1 MTNKKLKLAAMS
13 VALTACVA
21 AQPLAANAADDPSE
35 AQNNT
40 ANVHQDAEGGNA
52 NTNGSTEGNENA
64 NGSTEGGENANANGG
79 TEGGEKANANGGTEG
94 GENTNA
100 NGGEETTGKD
110 ETGKKT
116 ETPAG
121 VNKQGKNLEDLLGD
135 KDVNYDNENPIT
147 NKDGSTTVKGTVT
160 DSSNPTD
167 TNPGTT
173 GSGTETG
180 STGSD
185 QGPTDQGPTDQGPT
199 ETKPTEKDPN
209 PIGTA
214 DKTEKDNK
222 DPITETNP
230 KENAK
235 PEVDPDKNSSSET
248 EADGTVVI
256 KTPTRVPATEETA
269 STGSGEANAKLDE
282 VEKPKQDFSEDQEKL
297 KEELQKELGDTLPG
311 WETKDGDRFG
321 AGEDDSQYH
330 VVGDG
335 VVSPDGNSK
344 QLTLKKTTETPT
356 DMTAEDIAKLLEAE
370 ATTPDENGN
379 YTLTRDKVEGVDE
392 NGRKFTRI
400 TYITVEPGTGKVTTH
415 TETTLVVTVEKGTQT
430 VDKEF
435 TEEEKD
441 YTKSDNWN
449 KETILEDEKGNKY
462 TVNLQELLKDKKP
475 EEIKSAMESKGS
487 FTVDGGD
494 GVTYEISFGKED
506 AGTQI
511 GEDDLKAIL
520 ASMSGSDYEYDK
532 TTGKLYYIG
541 EGSENKTEVTPDK
554 TKALLKSLAVTV
566 KVTNTKGHI
575 TETGS
580 GIIGDKTEEA
590 ATAEAKLNAIKN
602 ALKIAAEKENLT
614 LTDTDLANVSAD
626 EILWTYIDPKTGT
639 KYTFLYTLCDD
650 FKNHPE
656 DITASVS
663 KEEKDKLDGDEINKV
678 WNNTVSGTA
687 FVAGATITSTGE
699 SQTYTSG
706 SLGDLTGD
714 FRTAPDGAEV
724 IDREGG
730 NPNGRITKYVK
741 DGKTYTFTYTPLKFE
756 DLDEKL
762 RDELREKAKKDGL
775 TLKEVTADLTKVD
788 WTVFTDA
795 KEEKHEKPITNAA
808 PISVLPESSWSK
820 GDMKANG
827 RYDFTY
833 KGGSA
838 EDMDLTS
845 TVTDED
851 GVKTETFTKTDEN
864 GTVTTITVTTR
875 RMGESELRE
884 KFDGKF
890 GEGNYDLNTA
900 NHTVTYTIGEKTY
913 TARYDDSVQT
923 MNVETKAPQEVAGT
937 GNSEQAAIDNFI
949 ANLKIAAQK
958 AQDNGETLIV
968 KDPSGKLPDLE
979 IKPGETTWE
988 ETVTGY
994 VKHVVNFK
1002 AMSDADLVN
1011 YLTKLKDDAVSSKT
1025 SYTGDYNHKTLY
1037 YFDEDGKS
1045 YHVSD
1050 TQKDEQG
1057 NITKVLVD
1065 GKWED
1070 VKYEQVWVGDGWWG
1084 GHYEN
1089 RATNVK
1095 NGPNYIGHLD
1105 LATDSKLHDEDGGP
1119 LYDDCVLTEKTLEWN
1134 KNANDLVNN
1143 PNSNKK
1149 VGLLDR
1155 ITYDD
1160 ENDNDASTGHY
1171 EYPRASWDG
1180 APEWRN
1186 NAPDESAYY
1195 KVTGKVSYGKCGDAF
1210 EATATGWDW
1219 WSGKTYFTEEDYARA
1234 KAAAD
1239 AALDSYKKD
1248 HADDGMD
1255 LSKAKVVEIYK
1266 NQNKNGERYYQIY
1279 LYESNLTAYGYLSD
1293 SSNTCGNAH
1302 YNAQDRSDYVG
1313 GFDLTLGNLTQV
1325 SKEEIVAVGK
1335 KTFNCSATLTRIKKT
1350 LDQANKDLT
1359 YTNQKVKYTTTTG
1372 ATSEDHT
1379 GMTGSYQA
1387 TYTQAKS
1394 YGGDNA
1400 AIATGTDNYYS
1411 YDYTNY
1417 ETTSGEATTTVT
1429 RKDGFVHFI
1438 YRTIKDAFV
1447 SKASK
1452 TETEKKSANV
1462 KYTYTTV
1469 ETRDSYLPGDDQI
1482 TIITPEDPEEP
1493 KTPDDDG
1500 PVTPEQPELPP
1511 VQDATPDEVV
1521 EPETP
1526 VLPPVQDA
1534 TPDAV
1539 ILPAAP
1545 ELPPVQDAT
1554 VSALP
1559 QTGVNWLTAFG
1570 MACSGFALM
1579 VVGAFTSLK
1588 YKEKH

>member
-1 MTNKKLKLAAMS
+1 M
-13 VALTACVA
+13 
-21 AQPLAANAADDPSE
+21 
-35 AQNNT
+35 
-40 ANVHQDAEGGNA
+40 
-52 NTNGSTEGNENA
+52 
-64 NGSTEGGENANANGG
+64 
-79 TEGGEKANANGGTEG
+79 
-94 GENTNA
+94 
-100 NGGEETTGKD
+100 
-110 ETGKKT
+110 
-116 ETPAG
+116 
-121 VNKQGKNLEDLLGD
+121 
-135 KDVNYDNENPIT
+135 NYNHENPPKT
-147 NKDGSTTVKGTVT
+147 NPDGSTTVTGTVT
-160 DSSNPTD
+160 DSSKKG
-167 TNPGTT
+167 GTT
-173 GSGTETG
+173 ESGTETG
-180 STGSD
+180 STGTN
-185 QGPTDQGPTDQGPT
+185 QGTTDTDQGTTDQGPT
-199 ETKPTEKDPN
+199 EIDPNEKPTEKDPSQ
-209 PIGTA
+209 IGTA

-222 DPITETNP
+222 DPTTATNP

-235 PEVDPDKNSSSET
+235 PEVDPDKPSSSET
-248 EADGTVVI
+248 KADGTI
-256 KTPTRVPATEETA
+256 IISTPTRVPATEETT
-269 STGSGEANAKLDE
+269 STGSGEANADLDK
-282 VEKPKQDFSEDQEKL
+282 VEKPTQPYPEDQEKL

-311 WETKDGDRFG
+311 WGTKDGDLFG
-321 AGEDDSQYH
+321 EGEGDSQYH

-335 VVSPDGNSK
+335 VVSEDGNSK
-344 QLTLKKTTETPT
+344 ELTLQKTTETST

-379 YTLTRDKVEGVDE
+379 YTLTRDKVEGVDKD
-392 NGRKFTRI
+392 GRKFTRI
-400 TYITVEPGTGKVTTH
+400 TYITVEPGTGKVTTR

-435 TEEEKD
+435 TEDEKD
-441 YTKSDNWN
+441 YTKSDEWS
-449 KETILEDEKGNKY
+449 KETIIEDDKGNKY
-462 TVNLQELLKDKKP
+462 TVSLNELLKDKNP
-475 EEIKSAMESKGS
+475 DEIKSAMENEGS
-487 FTVDGGD
+487 FTVDGED

-506 AGTQI
+506 AGTPI

-520 ASMSGSDYEYDK
+520 AAMPGSDYEYDK

-541 EGSENKTEVTPDK
+541 EGSENKTEVTPDA

-575 TETGS
+575 TDTGS
-580 GIIGDKTEEA
+580 NIIGDKTEA
-590 ATAEAKLNAIKN
+590 DATAEAKLNAIKN
-602 ALKIAAEKENLT
+602 ALKNAAGKEDLT
-614 LTDTDLANVSAD
+614 LTDTDLATVSAGD
-626 EILWTYIDPKTGT
+626 TSWTYTDPKTGT
-639 KYTFLYTLCDD
+639 KYTFRYALGNFTTVSV
-650 FKNHPE
+650 
-656 DITASVS
+656 DIIESVS

-687 FVAGATITSTGE
+687 YVSGATITSTGE
-699 SQTYTSG
+699 SQTYNS
-706 SLGDLTGD
+706 GDLGNLGSD
-714 FRTAPDGAEV
+714 FRTEPDGATKV
-724 IDREGG
+724 KREG
-730 NPNGRITKYVK
+730 NSENGRIVSYVK

-756 DLDEKL
+756 DLDKTVQ
-762 RDELREKAKKDGL
+762 DELRDKAKKEGL

-788 WTVFTDA
+788 WTVFTEA
-795 KEEKHEKPITNAA
+795 TEEKHKEEITNAA
-808 PISVLPESSWSK
+808 PISVSPESSWSQSEVK
-820 GDMKANG
+820 PGK
-827 RYDFTY
+827 YDFTY

-838 EDMDLTS
+838 KDMDLTS

-851 GVKTETFTKTDEN
+851 DVTTQTFTKTDED

-875 RMGESELRE
+875 KMLKDELIE
-884 KFDGKF
+884 KFNGKF
-890 GEGNYDLNTA
+890 GEGSYDLNTTD
-900 NHTVTYTIGEKTY
+900 HTVTYTKGDKTY
-913 TARYDDSVQT
+913 TAKYNDIVQT

-937 GNSEQAAIDNFI
+937 GNSEQAAIDNFMV
-949 ANLKIAAQK
+949 NLEKARKEAALV
-958 AQDNGETLIV
+958 GEELILE
-968 KDPSGKLPDLE
+968 LPDGQKLTITE
-979 IKPGETTWE
+979 ETKWE
-988 ETVTGY
+988 EIETH

-1011 YLTKLKDDAVSSKT
+1011 YLTKLKEDAVSSKT
-1025 SYTGDYNHKTLY
+1025 SYTGDYGSNTLY
-1037 YFDEDGKS
+1037 YFDEGGKS

-1050 TQKDEQG
+1050 TQKDQQG

-1105 LATDSKLHDEDGGP
+1105 LATDSKLQDEDGG
-1119 LYDDCVLTEKTLEWN
+1119 LISDDCVLTEKTLEWN

-1160 ENDNDASTGHY
+1160 ENDNDKSTGHY

-1180 APEWRN
+1180 ASKRLN

-1195 KVTGKVSYGKCGDAF
+1195 KVTGKVSYGKYLDAF
-1210 EATATGWDW
+1210 EAGGWGSQYRTNKDA
-1219 WSGKTYFTEEDYARA
+1219 KRA
-1234 KAAAD
+1234 AEK
-1239 AALDSYKKD
+1239 ALDAYKKD
-1248 HADDGMD
+1248 HANDGLD

-1266 NQNKNGERYYQIY
+1266 NQNKDGARYYQIY

-1302 YNAQDRSDYVG
+1302 YNAQDRWDYVG

-1350 LDQANKDLT
+1350 LDQANKNLT
-1359 YTNQKVKYTTTTG
+1359 YTDQKVEYTTTTG
-1372 ATSEDHT
+1372 ATSENHE

-1387 TYTQAKS
+1387 TYTQTKN

-1400 AIATGTDNYYS
+1400 TIATGTGSYRS

-1417 ETTSGEATTTVT
+1417 ETTTGTTTTTVT

-1482 TIITPEDPEEP
+1482 TIITPDDG
-1493 KTPDDDG
+1493 DDDG
-1500 PVTPEQPELPP
+1500 DDGGDGGDEIIEDETSDSPVLPGTPELPP
-1511 VQDATPDEVV
+1511 VQDAKPDA
-1521 EPETP
+1521 P
-1526 VLPPVQDA
+1526 VLPADPVLPAVQDA
-1534 TPDAV
+1534 H
-1539 ILPAAP
+1539 
-1545 ELPPVQDAT
+1545 
-1554 VSALP
+1554 ALP
-1559 QTGVNWLTAFG
+1559 QTGVNWLAAIGLALSG
-1570 MACSGFALM
+1570 MTLM
-1579 VVGAFTSLK
+1579 ITGAFASLTGK
-1588 YKEKH
+1588 NAKH

>member
-1 MTNKKLKLAAMS
+1 MTNKKFKVAAMS
-13 VALTACVA
+13 MALTACVA
-21 AQPLAANAADDPSE
+21 AQPLIANAADDV
-35 AQNNT
+35 NT
-40 ANVHQDAEGGNA
+40 ASNEPTDSMSQEESSTGSGDSGSTGTGDTGEAKDTTAKVNQDAEG
-52 NTNGSTEGNENA
+52 ENA
-64 NGSTEGGENANANGG
+64 NGSNEGGENANANN
-79 TEGGEKANANGGTEG
+79 GEA
-94 GENTNA
+94 
-100 NGGEETTGKD
+100 TTGKD
-110 ETGKKT
+110 ETGKET

-121 VNKQGKNLEDLLGD
+121 VNKQGENPEDLLGD
-135 KDVNYDNENPIT
+135 KDVNYDHEHPKTNP
-147 NKDGSTTVKGTVT
+147 DGSTTITGTVT
-160 DSSNPTD
+160 DT
-167 TNPGTT
+167 TTGGTT

-180 STGSD
+180 STG
-185 QGPTDQGPTDQGPT
+185 TDQGPTDQGPT
-199 ETKPTEKDPN
+199 EIDPNEKPAEKDSSQ
-209 PIGTA
+209 IGTA

-222 DPITETNP
+222 DPTTATNP
-230 KENAK
+230 KEDAK
-235 PEVDPDKNSSSET
+235 PEVDPNKPSSSET
-248 EADGTVVI
+248 KEDGTIVI
-256 KTPTRVPATEETA
+256 STPTRVPATEETT
-269 STGSGEANAKLDE
+269 STGSGEANAKLNE
-282 VEKPKQDFSEDQEKL
+282 VEKPKQDFSEDQKKL

-321 AGEDDSQYH
+321 EGEGDSQYH

-335 VVSPDGNSK
+335 EVSEDGNSK
-344 QLTLKKTTETPT
+344 QLTLKKTTETKT

-379 YTLTRDKVEGVDE
+379 YILTRDKVEGVDKD
-392 NGRKFTRI
+392 GRKFTRI
-400 TYITVEPGTGKVTTH
+400 TYITVEPGTGKVTTR
-415 TETTLVVTVEKGTQT
+415 TEATLVVTVEKGTQT

-435 TEEEKD
+435 TEDEKD
-441 YTKSDNWN
+441 YTKSDEWS
-449 KETILEDEKGNKY
+449 KETTIEDDKGNKY

-475 EEIKSAMESKGS
+475 EEIKSAMENEGS
-487 FTVDGGD
+487 FTVDGED

-506 AGTQI
+506 AGTPI
-511 GEDDLKAIL
+511 GKDDLKAIL
-520 ASMSGSDYEYDK
+520 AAMPGSDYEYDK

-541 EGSENKTEVTPDK
+541 EGVENKTEVTPDA
-554 TKALLKSLAVTV
+554 TKALLKSLSVTV
-566 KVTNTKGHI
+566 KVTNTKGVI

-580 GIIGDKTEEA
+580 GIIGGKTEA
-590 ATAEAKLNAIKN
+590 DATAEAKLNAIKN
-602 ALKIAAEKENLT
+602 TLKNAAKKEGLT
-614 LTDTDLANVSAD
+614 LTDTDLATVSAD
-626 EILWTYIDPKTGT
+626 DITWTYIDPETGT
-639 KYTFLYTLCDD
+639 KYTFLYALHDD

-663 KEEKDKLDGDEINKV
+663 KEDKEKLDGDEINKV

-687 FVAGATITSTGE
+687 FVVGATITSTGE

-706 SLGDLTGD
+706 ELGNLGSD
-714 FRTAPDGAEV
+714 FRTEPDGATNV
-724 IDREGG
+724 KREG
-730 NPNGRITKYVK
+730 NSENGRIVSYVK
-741 DGKTYTFTYTPLKFE
+741 DGQTYTFTYTPLKFE
-756 DLDEKL
+756 ELDEAL
-762 RDELREKAKKDGL
+762 QNELRQKAEKKGL

-788 WTVFTDA
+788 WTVFTGA
-795 KEEKHEKPITNAA
+795 KEEKHEEEIKNAA
-808 PISVLPESSWSK
+808 PISVSPESSWSK
-820 GDMKANG
+820 GDVKANG
-827 RYDFTY
+827 KYDFTY

-851 GVKTETFTKTDEN
+851 GVTTETFTKTDED

-875 RMGESELRE
+875 KMLEAELRE
-884 KFDGKF
+884 KFNGKF
-890 GEGNYDLNTA
+890 GEGSYDLNTTD
-900 NHTVTYTIGEKTY
+900 HTVTYTKGDKTY

-1011 YLTKLKDDAVSSKT
+1011 YLIKLKDDAVSSKT
-1025 SYTGDYNHKTLY
+1025 SYTGDYGSHTLY

-1050 TQKDEQG
+1050 TQKDQQG
-1057 NITKVLVD
+1057 NIKKVLVD
-1065 GKWED
+1065 GQWKD
-1070 VKYEQVWVGDGWWG
+1070 VTYEWVGWG
-1084 GHYEN
+1084 HWGHYES
-1089 RATNVK
+1089 TNVK

-1105 LATDSKLHDEDGGP
+1105 LATDSKLQDEDGGP
-1119 LYDDCVLTEKTLEWN
+1119 ISGDCVLTEKTLEWN

-1143 PNSNKK
+1143 PDSNRK

-1155 ITYDD
+1155 ITYDN
-1160 ENDNDASTGHY
+1160 ENDNDPETGHY

-1180 APEWRN
+1180 ASERWN
-1186 NAPDESAYY
+1186 NAPTESAYY
-1195 KVTGKVSYGKCGDAF
+1195 KVTGKVSYGKYGNAF

-1219 WSGKTYFTEEDYARA
+1219 WGNTYYTEEDYARA
-1234 KAAAD
+1234 KKAAD
-1239 AALDSYKKD
+1239 DALDAYKKD
-1248 HADDGMD
+1248 PANAGKD

-1266 NQNKNGERYYQIY
+1266 DQSKNGERYYQIY

-1350 LDQANKDLT
+1350 LDQANKNLT
-1359 YTNQKVKYTTTTG
+1359 YTNQKVEYTTTTG
-1372 ATSEDHT
+1372 ATSEKHD

-1387 TYTQAKS
+1387 TYMQRKD
-1394 YGGDNA
+1394 YGNDNA
-1400 AIATGTDNYYS
+1400 TIATGTGS
-1411 YDYTNY
+1411 YRSYNYTNY
-1417 ETTSGEATTTVT
+1417 ETTTGKTTTTVT

-1447 SKASK
+1447 SNASK
-1452 TETEKKSANV
+1452 SETEKKDANV

-1482 TIITPEDPEEP
+1482 TIITPDDG
-1493 KTPDDDG
+1493 DDDG
-1500 PVTPEQPELPP
+1500 DDGDDGGSDDGDDGIIEDETSDSPVLPGTPELPP
-1511 VQDATPDEVV
+1511 VQDAKP
-1521 EPETP
+1521 
-1526 VLPPVQDA
+1526 DA
-1534 TPDAV
+1534 TPDAPV
-1539 ILPAAP
+1539 LPAEPA
-1545 ELPPVQDAT
+1545 LPAVQDAH
-1554 VSALP
+1554 ALP
-1559 QTGVNWLTAFG
+1559 QTGVNWLAAIGLALSG
-1570 MACSGFALM
+1570 MTLM
-1579 VVGAFTSLK
+1579 ITGAFASLTGK
-1588 YKEKH
+1588 NAKH

>member
-21 AQPLAANAADDPSE
+21 AQPLAANAADDPGE
-35 AQNNT
+35 AQNPT
-40 ANVHQDAEGGNA
+40 AKV
-52 NTNGSTEGNENA
+52 TEGENANA

-79 TEGGEKANANGGTEG
+79 TEGGENA
-94 GENTNA
+94 NA

-116 ETPAG
+116 ETPDG
-121 VNKQGKNLEDLLGD
+121 SNKQGENPEDLLGD
-135 KDVNYDNENPIT
+135 KDVHYDHKNPIT
-147 NKDGSTTVKGTVT
+147 NEDDSTTVKGTVT
-160 DSSNPTD
+160 DT
-167 TNPGTT
+167 TTGGTT

-180 STGSD
+180 STGTG
-185 QGPTDQGPTDQGPT
+185 QGTTDPDQGPTDQGPT
-199 ETKPTEKDPN
+199 EIQPTEKDPN

-222 DPITETNP
+222 DATTETNP

-235 PEVDPDKNSSSET
+235 PEVDPNQPSSSET
-248 EADGTVVI
+248 KKDGTIVI
-256 KTPTRVPATEETA
+256 STPTRVPATEETT
-269 STGSGEANAKLDE
+269 STGRGEANADLDK
-282 VEKPKQDFSEDQEKL
+282 VEKPTQPYPEDQEKL
-297 KEELQKELGDTLPG
+297 KEELQKELGNTLPG
-311 WETKDGDRFG
+311 WETKHGDRFG
-321 AGEDDSQYH
+321 AGEGDSQYH

-344 QLTLKKTTETPT
+344 ELTLKKTTETPT

-400 TYITVEPGTGKVTTH
+400 TYITVEPDSGKVTTH
-415 TETTLVVTVEKGTQT
+415 TETTLVVTVEKGTKT
-430 VDKEF
+430 DDKKF

-475 EEIKSAMESKGS
+475 EEIKSAMESEGS
-487 FTVDGGD
+487 FTVDGED
-494 GVTYEISFGKED
+494 GVTYEISFGKEND
-506 AGTQI
+506 GTPI

-520 ASMSGSDYEYDK
+520 ASMPGSDYEYDK

-541 EGSENKTEVTPDK
+541 EGSENKTEVTVDE

-590 ATAEAKLNAIKN
+590 ATAGAKLNAIKN
-602 ALKIAAEKENLT
+602 ALKIAAEKEGLT
-614 LTDTDLANVSAD
+614 LTDTDLATVSAD
-626 EILWTYIDPKTGT
+626 DILWTYIDPKTGT
-639 KYTFLYTLCDD
+639 KYTFLYALGNFTTGSV
-650 FKNHPE
+650 
-656 DITASVS
+656 DIIESVS
-663 KEEKDKLDGDEINKV
+663 KEEKDKLDGDEINRV
-678 WNNTVSGTA
+678 WDNTVSGTA
-687 FVAGATITSTGE
+687 FVVGATITSTGE

-706 SLGDLTGD
+706 ELGDLTGD
-714 FRTAPDGAEV
+714 FRTAPDGAED

-756 DLDEKL
+756 DLTEDVQN
-762 RDELREKAKKDGL
+762 ELREKAKKEGL

-788 WTVFTDA
+788 WTVLTDA
-795 KEEKHEKPITNAA
+795 KEEKHEKPIMNAD
-808 PISVLPESSWSK
+808 PISVLPESSWSQSDK
-820 GDMKANG
+820 KSNG
-827 RYDFTY
+827 KYDFTY
-833 KGGSA
+833 TGGSA
-838 EDMDLTS
+838 EDMDQTS

-851 GVKTETFTKTDEN
+851 GVRTETFTKTDED

-875 RMGESELRE
+875 KMLKDELIK

-890 GEGNYDLNTA
+890 GEKNYTLDTD

-923 MNVETKAPQEVAGT
+923 LNVEVKAPQEVAGT

-988 ETVTGY
+988 EQVTGY

-1025 SYTGDYNHKTLY
+1025 SYTGDYGRNTLY

-1050 TQKDEQG
+1050 TQKDQQG

-1105 LATDSKLHDEDGGP
+1105 LATDSKLQDEDGG
-1119 LYDDCVLTEKTLEWN
+1119 LISSDCVLTEKTLEWN
-1134 KNANDLVNN
+1134 KSANDLVNN

-1155 ITYDD
+1155 ITYDN
-1160 ENDNDASTGHY
+1160 ENDNDPETGHY

-1195 KVTGKVSYGKCGDAF
+1195 KVTGKVSYGKYGDAF

-1234 KAAAD
+1234 KADAD
-1239 AALDSYKKD
+1239 AALEAYKKD
-1248 HADDGMD
+1248 PANAGKD

-1266 NQNKNGERYYQIY
+1266 DQNKDGERYYQIY

-1350 LDQANKDLT
+1350 LDQANKNLT
-1359 YTNQKVKYTTTTG
+1359 YTDQKVEYTTTTG

-1387 TYTQAKS
+1387 TYTQVKN

-1417 ETTSGEATTTVT
+1417 ETTTVKAPITVT

-1579 VVGAFTSLK
+1579 VAGAFTSLK

>member
-1 MTNKKLKLAAMS
+1 MTNKKFKVAAMS
-13 VALTACVA
+13 MALTACVA
-21 AQPLAANAADDPSE
+21 AQPLAANAADDPGE
-35 AQNNT
+35 AKDTT
-40 ANVHQDAEGGNA
+40 AKVSQDAEG
-52 NTNGSTEGNENA
+52 ENA
-64 NGSTEGGENANANGG
+64 NGSNEGGENANANN
-79 TEGGEKANANGGTEG
+79 GEA
-94 GENTNA
+94 
-100 NGGEETTGKD
+100 TTGKD
-110 ETGKKT
+110 ETGKET

-121 VNKQGKNLEDLLGD
+121 VNKQGENPEDLLGD
-135 KDVNYDNENPIT
+135 KDVNYNHENPKT
-147 NKDGSTTVKGTVT
+147 NPDGSTTVTGTVT
-160 DSSNPTD
+160 DSSKKDD
-167 TNPGTT
+167 TTTGGTT
-173 GSGTETG
+173 ESGTETG
-180 STGSD
+180 STGTN
-185 QGPTDQGPTDQGPT
+185 QGTTDTDQGTTDQGTTDQGPT
-199 ETKPTEKDPN
+199 EIDPNEKPTEKDPSQ
-209 PIGTA
+209 IGTA

-222 DPITETNP
+222 DTTTATNP
-230 KENAK
+230 KEDAK
-235 PEVDPDKNSSSET
+235 PEVDPDKPSSSET
-248 EADGTVVI
+248 KEDGTI
-256 KTPTRVPATEETA
+256 IISTPTRVPATEETT

-282 VEKPKQDFSEDQEKL
+282 VEKPTQPYPEDQEKL

-311 WETKDGDRFG
+311 WGTKNGDLFG
-321 AGEDDSQYH
+321 EGEGDSQYH

-335 VVSPDGNSK
+335 VVSEDGNSK
-344 QLTLKKTTETPT
+344 ELTLQKTTETST

-379 YTLTRDKVEGVDE
+379 YTLTRDKVEGVDKD
-392 NGRKFTRI
+392 GRKFTRI
-400 TYITVEPGTGKVTTH
+400 TYITVEPGTGKVTTR

-435 TEEEKD
+435 TEDEKD
-441 YTKSDNWN
+441 YTKSDEWS
-449 KETILEDEKGNKY
+449 KETIIEDEKGNQY

-475 EEIKSAMESKGS
+475 EEIKSAMENEGS
-487 FTVDGGD
+487 FTVDGED
-494 GVTYEISFGKED
+494 GVTYEISFGKEND
-506 AGTQI
+506 GTPI

-520 ASMSGSDYEYDK
+520 AAMPGSDYEYDAA
-532 TTGKLYYIG
+532 TGKLYYIG
-541 EGSENKTEVTPDK
+541 EGVENKTEVTPDK
-554 TKALLKSLAVTV
+554 TKALLKSLSVTV

-575 TETGS
+575 TDTGS
-580 GIIGDKTEEA
+580 NIIGDKTEA
-590 ATAEAKLNAIKN
+590 DATAKAKLNAIKN
-602 ALKIAAEKENLT
+602 ALKIAAEKEDLT
-614 LTDTDLANVSAD
+614 LTDDDLANVSAD
-626 EILWTYIDPKTGT
+626 ETSWTYTNPKTGT

-699 SQTYTSG
+699 SETYTSG
-706 SLGDLTGD
+706 KLGDLGSD
-714 FRTAPDGAEV
+714 FRTAPDGATKV
-724 IDREGG
+724 KREG
-730 NPNGRITKYVK
+730 NSENGRIVSYVK

-756 DLDEKL
+756 DLDEAL
-762 RDELREKAKKDGL
+762 QNDLREKAEKKGL

-788 WTVFTDA
+788 WTVFTEA
-795 KEEKHEKPITNAA
+795 TEEKHEEKITNAA
-808 PISVLPESSWSK
+808 PISVLPESSWSQSEVK
-820 GDMKANG
+820 PNG
-827 RYDFTY
+827 KYDFTY

-838 EDMDLTS
+838 ADMTLTDTS
-845 TVTDED
+845 TNKD
-851 GVKTETFTKTDEN
+851 GVTTQTFTKTDKD

-875 RMGESELRE
+875 KMLKDELIE
-884 KFDGKF
+884 KFNVKF
-890 GEGNYDLNTA
+890 GENNYTLNTTD
-900 NHTVTYTIGEKTY
+900 HTVTYTKGDKTY

-937 GNSEQAAIDNFI
+937 GNSEQAAIENFI

-1025 SYTGDYNHKTLY
+1025 SYTGDYGSNTLY
-1037 YFDEDGKS
+1037 YFDEGGKS

-1050 TQKDEQG
+1050 TQKDQQG

-1070 VKYEQVWVGDGWWG
+1070 VKYEQVWVGGFW

-1105 LATDSKLHDEDGGP
+1105 LATDSKLQDEDGG
-1119 LYDDCVLTEKTLEWN
+1119 LISSDCVLTEKTLEWN

-1160 ENDNDASTGHY
+1160 ENDNDKSTGHY

-1195 KVTGKVSYGKCGDAF
+1195 KVTGKVSYGKYLDAF
-1210 EATATGWDW
+1210 EAGGRGSQYRTNKDAKRAAEKALADYKNDPANA
-1219 WSGKTYFTEEDYARA
+1219 GK
-1234 KAAAD
+1234 
-1239 AALDSYKKD
+1239 
-1248 HADDGMD
+1248 D

-1266 NQNKNGERYYQIY
+1266 NQNKDGARYYQIY

-1302 YNAQDRSDYVG
+1302 YNAQDRWDYVG

-1350 LDQANKDLT
+1350 LDQANKNLT
-1359 YTNQKVKYTTTTG
+1359 YTDQKVEYTTTTG
-1372 ATSEDHT
+1372 ATTENHE

-1387 TYTQAKS
+1387 TYTQTKN

-1400 AIATGTDNYYS
+1400 AIATGTDSYRS

-1417 ETTSGEATTTVT
+1417 ETTTGKTTITVT

-1447 SKASK
+1447 SNASK
-1452 TETEKKSANV
+1452 SETEKKSANV

-1482 TIITPEDPEEP
+1482 TIITPDG
-1493 KTPDDDG
+1493 DDDG
-1500 PVTPEQPELPP
+1500 GSDDGGDKIIEEKDHDSPVLPGTPELPP
-1511 VQDATPDEVV
+1511 VQDAKPDA
-1521 EPETP
+1521 P
-1526 VLPPVQDA
+1526 VPPADPALPAVQDA
-1534 TPDAV
+1534 H
-1539 ILPAAP
+1539 
-1545 ELPPVQDAT
+1545 
-1554 VSALP
+1554 ALP
-1559 QTGVNWLTAFG
+1559 QTGVNWLAAIGLALSG
-1570 MACSGFALM
+1570 MTLM
-1579 VVGAFTSLK
+1579 ITGAFASLTGK
-1588 YKEKH
+1588 NAKH

>member
-1 MTNKKLKLAAMS
+1 M
-13 VALTACVA
+13 
-21 AQPLAANAADDPSE
+21 
-35 AQNNT
+35 
-40 ANVHQDAEGGNA
+40 
-52 NTNGSTEGNENA
+52 
-64 NGSTEGGENANANGG
+64 
-79 TEGGEKANANGGTEG
+79 
-94 GENTNA
+94 
-100 NGGEETTGKD
+100 
-110 ETGKKT
+110 
-116 ETPAG
+116 
-121 VNKQGKNLEDLLGD
+121 
-135 KDVNYDNENPIT
+135 
-147 NKDGSTTVKGTVT
+147 T
-160 DSSNPTD
+160 DSSKKDD
-167 TNPGTT
+167 TTTGGTT
-173 GSGTETG
+173 ESGTETG
-180 STGSD
+180 STGTN
-185 QGPTDQGPTDQGPT
+185 QGTTDTDQGPT
-199 ETKPTEKDPN
+199 EIDPNEKPTEKDPSQ
-209 PIGTA
+209 IGTA

-222 DPITETNP
+222 DTTTATNP
-230 KENAK
+230 KEDAK
-235 PEVDPDKNSSSET
+235 PEVDPDKPSSSET
-248 EADGTVVI
+248 KADGTIVI
-256 KTPTRVPATEETA
+256 STPTRVPATEETT
-269 STGSGEANAKLDE
+269 STGSGEANADLDK
-282 VEKPKQDFSEDQEKL
+282 VEKPTQPYPEDQEKL

-311 WETKDGDRFG
+311 WGTKNGDRFG
-321 AGEDDSQYH
+321 EGEGDSQYH

-335 VVSPDGNSK
+335 VVSEDGNSK
-344 QLTLKKTTETPT
+344 ELTLQKTTETST

-379 YTLTRDKVEGVDE
+379 YTLTRDKVEGVDKD
-392 NGRKFTRI
+392 GRKFTRI
-400 TYITVEPGTGKVTTH
+400 TYITVKPGTGKVTTR

-435 TEEEKD
+435 TEDEKD
-441 YTKSDNWN
+441 YTKSDEWS
-449 KETILEDEKGNKY
+449 KETIIEDDKGNKY
-462 TVNLQELLKDKKP
+462 TVNLQELLKDKNP
-475 EEIKSAMESKGS
+475 EEIKSAMENEGS
-487 FTVDGGD
+487 FTVDGED

-506 AGTQI
+506 AGTPI
-511 GEDDLKAIL
+511 GKDDLKAIL
-520 ASMSGSDYEYDK
+520 AAMSGSDYEYDK

-554 TKALLKSLAVTV
+554 TSALLKSLSVTV

-575 TETGS
+575 TDTGS
-580 GIIGDKTEEA
+580 NIIGDKTEA
-590 ATAEAKLNAIKN
+590 DATAKAKLNAIKN
-602 ALKIAAEKENLT
+602 ALKIAAEKEDLT
-614 LTDTDLANVSAD
+614 LTDDDLANVSAD
-626 EILWTYIDPKTGT
+626 ETSWTYTNPKTGT

-663 KEEKDKLDGDEINKV
+663 KEEKDKLDGDEINTV

-687 FVAGATITSTGE
+687 YVAGATITSTGE
-699 SQTYTSG
+699 SETYTSG
-706 SLGDLTGD
+706 KLGDLTDD
-714 FRTAPDGAEV
+714 FRTAPDGATKV
-724 IDREGG
+724 KREG
-730 NPNGRITKYVK
+730 NSENGRIVSYVK

-756 DLDEKL
+756 DLDEAL
-762 RDELREKAKKDGL
+762 QNELCQKAEKEGL

-788 WTVFTDA
+788 WTVFTEA
-795 KEEKHEKPITNAA
+795 TEEKHEEKITNAA
-808 PISVLPESSWSK
+808 PISVLPESSWSQSEVK
-820 GDMKANG
+820 PNG
-827 RYDFTY
+827 KYDFTY

-838 EDMDLTS
+838 ADMTLTDTS
-845 TVTDED
+845 TNKD
-851 GVKTETFTKTDEN
+851 GVTTQTFTKTDKD

-875 RMGESELRE
+875 KMLKDELIE
-884 KFDGKF
+884 KFNVKF
-890 GEGNYDLNTA
+890 GENNYTLNTT
-900 NHTVTYTIGEKTY
+900 NHTVTYTKGDKTY

-937 GNSEQAAIDNFI
+937 GNSEQAAIENFI

-1025 SYTGDYNHKTLY
+1025 SYTGDYGSNTLY
-1037 YFDEDGKS
+1037 YFDEGGKS

-1050 TQKDEQG
+1050 TQKDQQG

-1070 VKYEQVWVGDGWWG
+1070 VKYEQVWVGGFW

-1105 LATDSKLHDEDGGP
+1105 LATDSKLQDEDGG
-1119 LYDDCVLTEKTLEWN
+1119 LISSDCVLTEKTLEWN

-1160 ENDNDASTGHY
+1160 ENDNDKSTGHY

-1195 KVTGKVSYGKCGDAF
+1195 KVTGKVSYGKYLDAF
-1210 EATATGWDW
+1210 EAGGRGSQYRTNKDAKRAAEKALADYKNDPANA
-1219 WSGKTYFTEEDYARA
+1219 GK
-1234 KAAAD
+1234 
-1239 AALDSYKKD
+1239 
-1248 HADDGMD
+1248 D

-1266 NQNKNGERYYQIY
+1266 NQNKDGARYYQIY

-1302 YNAQDRSDYVG
+1302 YNAQDRWDYVG

-1350 LDQANKDLT
+1350 LDQANKNLT
-1359 YTNQKVKYTTTTG
+1359 YTDQKVEYTTTTG
-1372 ATSEDHT
+1372 ATTENHE

-1387 TYTQAKS
+1387 TYTQTKN

-1400 AIATGTDNYYS
+1400 AIATGTDSYRS

-1417 ETTSGEATTTVT
+1417 ETTTGKTTITVT

-1447 SKASK
+1447 SNASK
-1452 TETEKKSANV
+1452 SETEKKSANV

-1482 TIITPEDPEEP
+1482 TIITPDG
-1493 KTPDDDG
+1493 DDDG
-1500 PVTPEQPELPP
+1500 GSDDGGDKIIEEKDHDSPVLPGTPELPP
-1511 VQDATPDEVV
+1511 VQDAKPDA
-1521 EPETP
+1521 P
-1526 VLPPVQDA
+1526 VPPADPALPAVQDA
-1534 TPDAV
+1534 H
-1539 ILPAAP
+1539 
-1545 ELPPVQDAT
+1545 
-1554 VSALP
+1554 ALP
-1559 QTGVNWLTAFG
+1559 QTGVNWLAAIGLALSG
-1570 MACSGFALM
+1570 MTLM
-1579 VVGAFTSLK
+1579 ITGAFASLLGK
-1588 YKEKH
+1588 NAKH

>member
-21 AQPLAANAADDPSE
+21 AQPLAANAADDPGE
-35 AQNNT
+35 AQNPT
-40 ANVHQDAEGGNA
+40 AKV
-52 NTNGSTEGNENA
+52 TEGENA
-64 NGSTEGGENANANGG
+64 NANSSTEGGENTNANGS

-94 GENTNA
+94 GENANANGGTEGGENPNA

-121 VNKQGKNLEDLLGD
+121 VNQQGKNPEDLLGD
-135 KDVNYDNENPIT
+135 KDVNYDHENPPTT
-147 NKDGSTTVKGTVT
+147 NEDGSTTVKGTVT
-160 DSSNPTD
+160 DT
-167 TNPGTT
+167 TTGGTT

-180 STGSD
+180 STGTD
-185 QGPTDQGPTDQGPT
+185 QGPTEQGPTDQGPT
-199 ETKPTEKDPN
+199 EIKPTEKDPN

-222 DPITETNP
+222 DTTTETNP

-235 PEVDPDKNSSSET
+235 PEVDPDKSSSSET
-248 EADGTVVI
+248 KEDGTIVI
-256 KTPTRVPATEETA
+256 STPTRVPATEETA

-297 KEELQKELGDTLPG
+297 KEELQKELGNTLPG

-321 AGEDDSQYH
+321 AGKDDSQYH

-335 VVSPDGNSK
+335 VVSEDGNSK
-344 QLTLKKTTETPT
+344 QLTLKKTTETKT

-379 YTLTRDKVEGVDE
+379 YTLTRDKVEGVDKD
-392 NGRKFTRI
+392 GRKFTRI
-400 TYITVEPGTGKVTTH
+400 TYITVEPNSGKVTTR
-415 TETTLVVTVEKGTQT
+415 TETTLVVTVEKGEGS
-430 VDKEF
+430 VD
-435 TEEEKD
+435 
-441 YTKSDNWN
+441 N
-449 KETILEDEKGNKY
+449 EDESIIYPDKTTVKDGKNEY
-462 TVNLQELLKDKKP
+462 TIDLKDLLKDKNIDPANLPDEIQLEKDGKIYTITFG
-475 EEIKSAMESKGS
+475 EEDEGTTIDYSAEDLVKMLGTNYIYKNNEIYYVGDGGETKLTKEKAEAIKKSLSIKIKITDPKGS
-487 FTVDGGD
+487 ST
-494 GVTYEISFGKED
+494 S
-506 AGTQI
+506 
-511 GEDDLKAIL
+511 GETFDKDEKAEAEAKAKLKAI
-520 ASMSGSDYEYDK
+520 
-532 TTGKLYYIG
+532 
-541 EGSENKTEVTPDK
+541 
-554 TKALLKSLAVTV
+554 KAAL
-566 KVTNTKGHI
+566 I
-575 TETGS
+575 
-580 GIIGDKTEEA
+580 EA
-590 ATAEAKLNAIKN
+590 AKKEKLTIAE
-602 ALKIAAEKENLT
+602 
-614 LTDTDLANVSAD
+614 
-626 EILWTYIDPKTGT
+626 
-639 KYTFLYTLCDD
+639 
-650 FKNHPE
+650 E
-656 DITASVS
+656 DITLT
-663 KEEKDKLDGDEINKV
+663 EEDK
-678 WNNTVSGTA
+678 W
-687 FVAGATITSTGE
+687 
-699 SQTYTSG
+699 TYT
-706 SLGDLTGD
+706 DET
-714 FRTAPDGAEV
+714 
-724 IDREGG
+724 
-730 NPNGRITKYVK
+730 
-741 DGKTYTFTYTPLKFE
+741 GKTYTFTYKV
-756 DLDEKL
+756 DD
-762 RDELREKAKKDGL
+762 
-775 TLKEVTADLTKVD
+775 EVTAGGKTESTVTIIDTTTNREIDKVWDNTVKGTAYVTGSTITSKGDTTHYESGTLGKDGWDLNELGSDFKTAPDGAKDVKREGDSKDGRIISYVKNGKTYTLTYHDVDFSSLSDTEKTKLREEAKKTVPEGFTLDDEMLAKLTQVD
-788 WTVFTDA
+788 WEILSNAA
-795 KEEKHEKPITNAA
+795 KEEHNEDLSDQPVIKVTEDGDHT
-808 PISVLPESSWSK
+808 WSQEEN
-820 GDMKANG
+820 NG
-827 RYDFTY
+827 KYDFTY
-833 KGGSA
+833 TGGSA
-838 EDMDLTS
+838 KDMTLTDTS
-845 TVTDED
+845 TSED
-851 GVKTETFTKTDEN
+851 GKTTTQTFTKTDKD

-875 RMGESELRE
+875 KMLEDELIK
-884 KFDGKF
+884 KFNVQF
-890 GEGNYDLNTA
+890 GENNYKLDTD
-900 NHTVTYTIGEKTY
+900 NHTVTYTKDKKTY
-913 TARYDDSVQT
+913 TAKYDDSVQT
-923 MNVETKAPQEVAGT
+923 LNVEVKAPQEVAGT

-988 ETVTGY
+988 KKVTGY

-1011 YLTKLKDDAVSSKT
+1011 YLTKLKEDAKDT
-1025 SYTGDYNHKTLY
+1025 SYSGSKRNDTLY
-1037 YFDEDGKS
+1037 YVEGNTT
-1045 YHVSD
+1045 YRVTD
-1050 TQKDEQG
+1050 TK
-1057 NITKVLVD
+1057 TKKNRW
-1065 GKWED
+1065 GED
-1070 VKYEQVWVGDGWWG
+1070 VITEVFANGAWHKVQNDWWSSNIQ
-1084 GHYEN
+1084 Y
-1089 RATNVK
+1089 
-1095 NGPNYIGHLD
+1095 GPNYIGHLD
-1105 LATDSKLHDEDGGP
+1105 LATDSKLQDEDGG
-1119 LYDDCVLTEKTLEWN
+1119 LISGDCVLTEKTLEWN
-1134 KNANDLVNN
+1134 KNANNLVNN
-1143 PNSNKK
+1143 PNSNHK

-1155 ITYDD
+1155 ITYDN
-1160 ENDNDASTGHY
+1160 ENDNDPETGHY
-1171 EYPRASWDG
+1171 EYPRASWDNG
-1180 APEWRN
+1180 EKWRN
-1186 NAPDESAYY
+1186 NAPTESAYY

-1219 WSGKTYFTEEDYARA
+1219 RYGEYFTEEDYARA

-1239 AALDSYKKD
+1239 AALEAYKIA
-1248 HADDGMD
+1248 HANDGMD

-1266 NQNKNGERYYQIY
+1266 DQSKNGERYYQIY

-1302 YNAQDRSDYVG
+1302 YNAQDRWEYVG

-1359 YTNQKVKYTTTTG
+1359 YTNTHVKYTEYKDAQNEG
-1372 ATSEDHT
+1372 S
-1379 GMTGSYQA
+1379 GSGLTGSYQA
-1387 TYTQAKS
+1387 SYTKETS
-1394 YGGDNA
+1394 YEGEDKVKGEGSDA
-1400 AIATGTDNYYS
+1400 YTSYEYTD
-1411 YDYTNY
+1411 Y
-1417 ETTSGEATTTVT
+1417 ETTETEETVT
-1429 RKDGFVHFI
+1429 ATHTKNFI
-1438 YRTIKDAFV
+1438 HLIRSII
-1447 SKASK
+1447 SRASK

-1579 VVGAFTSLK
+1579 VAGAFTSLK